1 MSYNTMKSD
10 FLSIL
15 DRDEVQPGGPQAAL
29 ADTFLQQGIG
39 RIQRTARLPSMER
52 AQLITPT
59 LEPMLQFPVPPDLLQ
74 IMDILVPR
82 LNDAQ
87 GRLLAL
93 RHLSYR
99 ELVQR
104 NQRDLPHCYAR
115 SQTLIY
121 VRGAVP
127 VGSQLQFLYYGNFS
141 PFATPDSDNELSAS
155 TPDLAVY
162 AALKYAGDFFEH
174 PLTQQWDQ
182 TYQAILAEVTQMG
195 RDLDNE
201 GGVNEVAPLYHWD

>member
-1 MSYNTMKSD
+1 MKSD

-52 AQLITPT
+52 AQLITPDT
-59 LEPMLQFPVPPDLLQ
+59 QAMLQFPVPPDLIQ
-74 IMDILVPR
+74 IMDVLVPE
-82 LNDAQ
+82 LGDAE
-87 GRLLAL
+87 GRLCAL
-93 RHLSYR
+93 KHVSYR
-99 ELVQR
+99 ELMR
-104 NQRDLPHCYAR
+104 YNQFDLPRAFAR

-127 VGSQLQFLYYGNFS
+127 IGVQLQFIYFGNFS

-201 GGVNEVAPLYHWD
+201 GGVNVVEQLYNWD

>member
-52 AQLITPT
+52 AQLITPDS
-59 LEPMLQFPVPPDLLQ
+59 EPMLQFPVPPDLLQ
-74 IMDILVPR
+74 VMDILVPYPNDTR
-82 LNDAQ
+82 LYP
-87 GRLLAL
+87 L
-93 RHLSYR
+93 RHVSYR
-99 ELVQR
+99 KLVQF
-104 NQRDLPHCYAR
+104 NQFDSPHSYAR

-121 VRGAVP
+121 VRGSVS
-127 VGSQLQFLYYGNFS
+127 VGTQLQFLYYGNFS
-141 PFATPDSDNELSAS
+141 PFADEDSDNELSAS

-201 GGVNEVAPLYHWD
+201 GGVNEVAQLYHWD